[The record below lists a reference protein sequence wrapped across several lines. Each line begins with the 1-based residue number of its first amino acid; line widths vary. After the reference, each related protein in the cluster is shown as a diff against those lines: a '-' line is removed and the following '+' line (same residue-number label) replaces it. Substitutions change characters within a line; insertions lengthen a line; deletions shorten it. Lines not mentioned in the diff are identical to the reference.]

1 MRCFG
6 TDGVRGRVG
15 QAPMTVDFA
24 LRLASAAARVLAPA
38 GGRVLIGKDTRLS
51 GYLFE
56 SALEAGFV
64 AAGVDV
70 MLIGPLPTPGI
81 AYMTQRLGCSFGVVI
96 SASHNS
102 YEDNGIKFF
111 DATGSKLSDEI
122 EALIER
128 SIDEPV
134 ITQESQ
140 HLGRAV
146 RIDRSRT
153 QYQEFCASTIPA
165 GMNLRGFKIVIDCA
179 NGAGYKVAPRVLADL
194 GAEIVPIGC
203 SPNGRNINDGC
214 GSTAPELL
222 QLTVPG
228 VRAQVGIALDG
239 DGDRVVMVDE
249 LGRCVDGDQLLYIL
263 ATARHAVGE
272 IKGPVVGTV
281 MSNLGLEHA
290 LVERG
295 IEFRRAQVGDRHVLS
310 MLNETGGT
318 LGGETSGHILCLD
331 KTTTGDGLVSALQVL
346 AVMKS
351 TGAGLA
357 ELTAP
362 MRRYPQVLLNVRVA
376 GRFDPMTKPS
386 VLAVVE
392 AVQRRF
398 EGRGRIVLRASGTE
412 PVIRVMVEGADAG
425 LVKKGAREI
434 AAAVEAAAG
443 VPVAAG
449 DGAVAVDGG
458 EAGAGHPALGTE
470 AVGEATAETW
480 SGLAVTGRRS

>member
-1 MRCFG
+1 
-6 TDGVRGRVG
+6 
-15 QAPMTVDFA
+15 MTVDFA
-24 LRLASAAARVLAPA
+24 LRLASAAARILAPQ

-64 AAGVDV
+64 ASGVDV
-70 MLIGPLPTPGI
+70 MLMGPLPTPGI
-81 AYMTQRLGCSFGVVI
+81 AYMTQRLGCKFGVVI
-96 SASHNS
+96 SASHNP

-111 DATGSKLSDEI
+111 DSTGSKLSDEV
-122 EALIER
+122 EGQIER
-128 SIDEPV
+128 LIDDPV
-134 ITQESQ
+134 TTRESQ

-165 GMNLRGFKIVIDCA
+165 GMTLSGFKIVIDCA

-214 GSTAPELL
+214 GSTKPELL

-239 DGDRVVMVDE
+239 DGDRLVMVDE

-263 ATARHAVGE
+263 ATARQRAGTLT
-272 IKGPVVGTV
+272 GPVIGTV

-290 LVERG
+290 LAAQG
-295 IEFRRAQVGDRHVLS
+295 ISFRRAQVGDRYVLAL
-310 MLNETGGT
+310 LNETGGT

-346 AVMKS
+346 AVMHS

-357 ELTAP
+357 ELAAP
-362 MRRYPQVLLNVRVA
+362 MLKYPQVLLNVRVSR
-376 GRFDPMTKPS
+376 RFDPMAEPE
-386 VLAVVE
+386 VMEMAAAVE
-392 AVQRRF
+392 HQF
-398 EGRGRIVLRASGTE
+398 NGRGRIVLRASGTE
-412 PVIRVMVEGADAG
+412 PLIRVMVEGADAV
-425 LVKKGAREI
+425 LVKKGARDI
-434 AAAVEAAAG
+434 ARVVES
-443 VPVAAG
+443 VA
-449 DGAVAVDGG
+449 DK
-458 EAGAGHPALGTE
+458 
-470 AVGEATAETW
+470 
-480 SGLAVTGRRS
+480 LAVTVPRS